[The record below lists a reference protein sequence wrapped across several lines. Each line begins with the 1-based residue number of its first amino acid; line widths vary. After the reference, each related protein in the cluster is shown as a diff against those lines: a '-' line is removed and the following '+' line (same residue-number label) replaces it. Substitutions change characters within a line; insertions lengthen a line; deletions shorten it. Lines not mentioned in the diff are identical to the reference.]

1 MRGKGWMLLAT
12 AVATVALGTA
22 PPEATAKAIQAYLLF
37 ELTGSN
43 TTVVVEKLRSTS
55 LGNCK
60 QLLLGHPISHEVIV
74 HLACD
79 ESDERN
85 DTRYMSQAL
94 LELARVDGVKRATI
108 LVVKRDAQ

>member
-1 MRGKGWMLLAT
+1 MLLAT
-12 AVATVALGTA
+12 AVAAVALGTA
-22 PPEATAKAIQAYLLF
+22 PQEVAAKTIQAYLLF

-43 TTVVVEKLRSTS
+43 TAGVVEKLRSTS

-60 QLLLGHPISHEVIV
+60 QVLLGPPIAQDVIM

-79 ESDERN
+79 ESDDRQ

-94 LELARVDGVKRATI
+94 LDLARVDGVKRATI
-108 LVVKRDAQ
+108 LVVKREA